1 MTNNTHRN
9 DDSNNNDND
18 NSNYYRSSI
27 IWLFLVP
34 ALGGFLFGYDI
45 GATSFVIVQLAS
57 FSISG
62 SNSSL
67 SLRDSPLK
75 KGWIVSSP
83 SAGALLGTAIL
94 MYVDGGEVT
103 TRRLKPIGRKTEL
116 RYAGLLYLMGGFLE
130 YVSGNYNST
139 GMSSVLSP
147 FVVLSIGRWIY
158 GIGIGFAMHGGPT
171 YLAETTPS
179 TIRGMMVGGKEIA
192 IVCGILAGYYVGYQ
206 FTPTTDTDTD
216 NDHNNG
222 WTYVYGVTIFGSLLM
237 IGFSY
242 IIPESARW
250 IASQPPSPISTTRS
264 NNGGN
269 SEIVPFTT
277 TTNDMINDEEEKKL
291 MEEVYDSLKF
301 VWKPL
306 QAKKEHEILMEI
318 RRTTLRQQR
327 NDRQAD
333 TTATNTTSSSSSFVS
348 LLVNPNY
355 RPPLIVGL
363 GLVVLQ
369 QITGQPSVLSYAT
382 PILAE
387 VPGLGKNAS
396 VILAVFKVVATTI
409 SVLFVET
416 RGRKTLLFVGCT
428 FMTIALLV
436 LTVAFQTNTTNTIGD
451 GDGDGDIQD
460 GTTTQ
465 PQTSLDVRSYLVIV
479 GMFAYIAGYQIGFGP
494 ITWLMISEVF
504 PQSIRTQAVA
514 VSVQLN
520 FALNALVQFVVPIL
534 QTHIGL
540 PSLFGIFGLLSLYSM
555 YFIHHYI
562 LETKGLSLEEIEYQ
576 FRTRVS
582 RVQQPQLQ
590 QPQANDHDHDNDN
603 NNTNQTQQ
611 LL

>member
-1 MTNNTHRN
+1 MN
-9 DDSNNNDND
+9 DNNDNC
-18 NSNYYRSSI
+18 NYYRSSI
-27 IWLFLVP
+27 VWLFLVP

-57 FSISG
+57 FSING
-62 SNSSL
+62 SQSSL
-67 SLRDSPLK
+67 SCSVSLMDSPLK

-94 MYVDGGEVT
+94 MYVDGSGT
-103 TRRLKPIGRKTEL
+103 TSRLKPIGRKTEL
-116 RYAGLLYLMGGFLE
+116 RYAGILYFIGGLLE
-130 YVSGNYNST
+130 YISGNYNYNSIE
-139 GMSSVLSP
+139 MSSLLSP
-147 FVVLSIGRWIY
+147 FVVLSVGRWIY

-179 TIRGMMVGGKEIA
+179 SIRGMMVGGKEIA
-192 IVCGILAGYYVGYQ
+192 IVCGILAGYFVGYQ
-206 FTPTTDTDTD
+206 FTTTTDTDHDT
-216 NDHNNG
+216 NENG
-222 WTYVYGVTIFGSLLM
+222 WTYVYGATLCGSLLM
-237 IGFSY
+237 IGLSY

-250 IASQPPSPISTTRS
+250 IASQPISATTRTTTRS
-264 NNGGN
+264 SVGGN
-269 SEIVPFTT
+269 TEVVPFTP
-277 TTNDMINDEEEKKL
+277 NNMNEEEEKQI
-291 MEEVYDSLKF
+291 MEEVHESLKF
-301 VWKPL
+301 LWKPL
-306 QAKKEHEILMEI
+306 QARKEHDTLMEI
-318 RRTTLRQQR
+318 RRTNIQE
-327 NDRQAD
+327 QAD
-333 TTATNTTSSSSSFVS
+333 DQNHSNSSSLVS
-348 LLVNPNY
+348 LLLNRKY
-355 RPPLIVGL
+355 RPALIAGL
-363 GLVVLQ
+363 GLVILQ

-387 VPGLGKNAS
+387 VPGLGNNSS
-396 VILAVFKVVATTI
+396 VILALFKVVATTI

-416 RGRKTLLFVGCT
+416 RGRKTLLFIGCT

-436 LTVAFQTNTTNTIGD
+436 LTVAFQTTTANSGD
-451 GDGDGDIQD
+451 GDGDNGD
-460 GTTTQ
+460 GTTAQ
-465 PQTSLDVRSYLVIV
+465 PQSLDTRSYLVIL

-540 PSLFGIFGLLSLYSM
+540 PSLFGIFGLLSLYSI

-582 RVQQPQLQ
+582 RVQPQQ
-590 QPQANDHDHDNDN
+590 QQQYSQMNDNDN
-603 NNTNQTQQ
+603 SNTNQTQQ
-611 LL
+611 VV

>member
-1 MTNNTHRN
+1 MN
-9 DDSNNNDND
+9 DNNDNC
-18 NSNYYRSSI
+18 NYYRSSI
-27 IWLFLVP
+27 VWLFLVP

-57 FSISG
+57 FSING
-62 SNSSL
+62 SQSSV
-67 SLRDSPLK
+67 SLMDSPLK

-94 MYVDGGEVT
+94 MYVDGSGT
-103 TRRLKPIGRKTEL
+103 TSRLKPIGRKTEL
-116 RYAGLLYLMGGFLE
+116 RYAGILYFIGGLLE
-130 YVSGNYNST
+130 YISGNYNYNSIE
-139 GMSSVLSP
+139 MSSLLSP
-147 FVVLSIGRWIY
+147 FVVLSVGRWIY

-179 TIRGMMVGGKEIA
+179 SIRGMMVGGKEIA
-192 IVCGILAGYYVGYQ
+192 IVCGILAGYFVGYQ
-206 FTPTTDTDTD
+206 FTTTTDTDRET
-216 NDHNNG
+216 NENG
-222 WTYVYGVTIFGSLLM
+222 WTYVYGATLCGSLLM
-237 IGFSY
+237 IGLSY

-250 IASQPPSPISTTRS
+250 IASQPISATTRTTTRS
-264 NNGGN
+264 SVGGN
-269 SEIVPFTT
+269 TEVVPFTP
-277 TTNDMINDEEEKKL
+277 NNMNEEEEKQI
-291 MEEVYDSLKF
+291 MEEVHESLKF
-301 VWKPL
+301 LWKPL
-306 QAKKEHEILMEI
+306 QARKEHDTLMEI
-318 RRTTLRQQR
+318 RRTNIQE
-327 NDRQAD
+327 QAD
-333 TTATNTTSSSSSFVS
+333 DQNHSNSSSLVS
-348 LLVNPNY
+348 LLLNRKY
-355 RPPLIVGL
+355 RPALIAGL
-363 GLVVLQ
+363 GLVILQ

-387 VPGLGKNAS
+387 VPGLGNNSS
-396 VILAVFKVVATTI
+396 VILALFKVVATTI

-416 RGRKTLLFVGCT
+416 RGRKTLLFIGCT

-436 LTVAFQTNTTNTIGD
+436 LTVAFQTTTANSGD
-451 GDGDGDIQD
+451 GDGDGDNED

-465 PQTSLDVRSYLVIV
+465 PQSLDTRSYLVIL

-540 PSLFGIFGLLSLYSM
+540 PSLFGIFGLLSLYSI

-582 RVQQPQLQ
+582 RVQPQQ
-590 QPQANDHDHDNDN
+590 QQQYSQMNDNDN
-603 NNTNQTQQ
+603 SKTNQTQQ
-611 LL
+611 VV

>member
-1 MTNNTHRN
+1 MN
-9 DDSNNNDND
+9 DNNDNC
-18 NSNYYRSSI
+18 NYYRSSI
-27 IWLFLVP
+27 VWLFLVP

-57 FSISG
+57 FSING
-62 SNSSL
+62 SQSSV
-67 SLRDSPLK
+67 SLMDSPLK

-94 MYVDGGEVT
+94 MYVDGSGT
-103 TRRLKPIGRKTEL
+103 TSRLKPIGRKTEL
-116 RYAGLLYLMGGFLE
+116 RYAGILYFIGGLLE
-130 YVSGNYNST
+130 YISGNYNYNSIE
-139 GMSSVLSP
+139 MSSLLSP
-147 FVVLSIGRWIY
+147 FVVLSVGRWIY

-179 TIRGMMVGGKEIA
+179 SIRGMMVGGKEIA
-192 IVCGILAGYYVGYQ
+192 IVCGILAGYFVGYQ
-206 FTPTTDTDTD
+206 FTTTTDPDHDT
-216 NDHNNG
+216 NENG
-222 WTYVYGVTIFGSLLM
+222 WTYVYGATLCGSLLM
-237 IGFSY
+237 IGLSY

-250 IASQPPSPISTTRS
+250 IASQPISATTRTTTRS
-264 NNGGN
+264 SVGGN
-269 SEIVPFTT
+269 TEVVPFTP
-277 TTNDMINDEEEKKL
+277 NNMNEEEEKQI
-291 MEEVYDSLKF
+291 MEEVHESLKF
-301 VWKPL
+301 LWKPL
-306 QAKKEHEILMEI
+306 QARKEHDTLMEI
-318 RRTTLRQQR
+318 RRTNIQE
-327 NDRQAD
+327 QAD
-333 TTATNTTSSSSSFVS
+333 DQNHSNSSSLVS
-348 LLVNPNY
+348 LLLNRKY
-355 RPPLIVGL
+355 RPALIAGL
-363 GLVVLQ
+363 GLVILQ

-387 VPGLGKNAS
+387 VPGLGNNAS
-396 VILAVFKVVATTI
+396 VILALFKVVATTI

-416 RGRKTLLFVGCT
+416 RGRKTLLFIGCT

-436 LTVAFQTNTTNTIGD
+436 LTVAFQTTTANSGD
-451 GDGDGDIQD
+451 GDGDNGD
-460 GTTTQ
+460 GTTAQ
-465 PQTSLDVRSYLVIV
+465 PQSLDTRSYLVIL

-540 PSLFGIFGLLSLYSM
+540 PSLFGIFGLLSLYSI

-582 RVQQPQLQ
+582 RVQPQQ
-590 QPQANDHDHDNDN
+590 QQQYSQMNDNDN
-603 NNTNQTQQ
+603 SNTNQTQQ
-611 LL
+611 VV

>member
-1 MTNNTHRN
+1 MN
-9 DDSNNNDND
+9 DNNDNC
-18 NSNYYRSSI
+18 NYYRSSI
-27 IWLFLVP
+27 VWLFLVP

-57 FSISG
+57 FSING
-62 SNSSL
+62 SQSSV
-67 SLRDSPLK
+67 SLMDSPLK

-94 MYVDGGEVT
+94 MYVDGSGT
-103 TRRLKPIGRKTEL
+103 TSRLKPIGRKTEL
-116 RYAGLLYLMGGFLE
+116 RYAGILYFIGGLLE
-130 YVSGNYNST
+130 YISGNYNYNSIK
-139 GMSSVLSP
+139 MSSLLSP
-147 FVVLSIGRWIY
+147 FVVLSVGRWIY

-179 TIRGMMVGGKEIA
+179 SIRGMMVGGKEIA
-192 IVCGILAGYYVGYQ
+192 IVCGILAGYFVGYQ
-206 FTPTTDTDTD
+206 FTTTTDPDHDT
-216 NDHNNG
+216 NENG
-222 WTYVYGVTIFGSLLM
+222 WTYVYGATLCGSLLM
-237 IGFSY
+237 IGLSY

-250 IASQPPSPISTTRS
+250 IASQPMSATTRTTTRS
-264 NNGGN
+264 SVGGN
-269 SEIVPFTT
+269 TEVVPFTP
-277 TTNDMINDEEEKKL
+277 NNMNEEEEKQI
-291 MEEVYDSLKF
+291 MEEVHESLKF
-301 VWKPL
+301 LWKPL
-306 QAKKEHEILMEI
+306 QARKEHDTLMEI
-318 RRTTLRQQR
+318 RRTNIRE
-327 NDRQAD
+327 QAD
-333 TTATNTTSSSSSFVS
+333 DQNHSTSSSLVS
-348 LLVNPNY
+348 LLLNLKY
-355 RPPLIVGL
+355 RPALIAGL
-363 GLVVLQ
+363 GLVILQ

-387 VPGLGKNAS
+387 VPGLGNNSS
-396 VILAVFKVVATTI
+396 VILALFKVVATTI

-416 RGRKTLLFVGCT
+416 RGRKTLLFIGCT

-436 LTVAFQTNTTNTIGD
+436 LTVAFQTTTANSGD
-451 GDGDGDIQD
+451 GDGDGDNED

-465 PQTSLDVRSYLVIV
+465 PQSLDTRSYLVIL

-540 PSLFGIFGLLSLYSM
+540 PSLFGIFGLLSLYSI

-582 RVQQPQLQ
+582 RVQPQQ
-590 QPQANDHDHDNDN
+590 QQQQYSQMNDHDNG
-603 NNTNQTQQ
+603 NTNQTQQ
-611 LL
+611 VV